1 MFSYIMK
8 QCSASKQPGSHN
20 LNIKMYSFKEVLA
33 LFSLDY
39 DFSTEELKR
48 AKMMVLKMHPDKSR
62 LPPEYFL
69 FYRDAYSLV
78 YNYYSEKQK
87 TSAQVPHEEVIYEAN
102 SVDKTAQNQINK
114 TMKEM
119 GNQQFQQKFNQ
130 LFENNMVEKKD
141 TSQYDWF
148 KQNDPLYE
156 FDDVKSAGGLAQSIE
171 SVKQK
176 SSALT
181 QYKGVETL
189 TYSSGNNLYDTD
201 TNTYATSD
209 PFSKLKYDDLRKVHK
224 DQTVFAVS
232 ESDYSKMKKYSSID
246 HLQRERG
253 AVSLEPLEKQHAEQM
268 LQQQEKA
275 IQQSILAKK
284 HADDLR
290 TMEYAEKNKS
300 VMSSF
305 FQLTM

>member
-1 MFSYIMK
+1 MD
-8 QCSASKQPGSHN
+8 QGSHN
-20 LNIKMYSFKEVLA
+20 LNIKMYSFKEILN

-39 DFSTEELKR
+39 DFSTEQLKK
-48 AKMMVLKMHPDKSR
+48 AKLMVLKMHPDKSK

-78 YNYYSEKQK
+78 YDYYNEKQK
-87 TSAQVPHEEVIYEAN
+87 TSIEVPHEEVVYEPN
-102 SVDKTAQNQINK
+102 SVDKTTHNQVNK

-119 GNQQFQQKFNQ
+119 GQQQFQQKFNQ

-141 TSQYDWF
+141 TSHYDWF
-148 KQNDPLYE
+148 KQNDPLYQ
-156 FDDVKSAGGLAQSIE
+156 FDDVKTAGGLAQSIE
-171 SVKQK
+171 FVKQN
-176 SSALT
+176 SNALT
-181 QYKGVETL
+181 HYKGVENL

-201 TNTYATSD
+201 QNAYATSD

-232 ESDYSKMKKYSSID
+232 ERDYDKMKTYSSID

-253 AVSLEPLEKQHAEQM
+253 STNLTPLEKTHAEQI
-268 LQQQEKA
+268 LLEKEKA
-275 IQQSILAKK
+275 IQQSILSKK

-290 TMEYAEKNKS
+290 TMEYAQKNKS
-300 VMSSF
+300 VMASF